1 MNPSIRA
8 ILFDA
13 DGVIVHPYRFRAWL
27 EREHAI
33 TPAMTAPFFNGVF
46 SRECLVGQ
54 VDLADALAPWLPQWG
69 WRGTVAEFIATWLDV
84 ENAPDERMLAA
95 VSSLRRAGFTV
106 CLATSQ
112 EANRA
117 AYMRK
122 AMGFE
127 THFDRLYFSCEL
139 GCQKPEPQFF
149 QRIQTDLGLP
159 AGQLLFWDDIPG
171 WAAAARALGWQ
182 AEVFSGYESFE
193 QTMTHYLG
201 YDFNIRR

>member
-13 DGVIVHPYRFRAWL
+13 ARATLHPYRFRARPA
-27 EREHAI
+27 REHPI

-46 SRECLVGQ
+46 SQQCLVGQ
-54 VDLADALAPWLPQWG
+54 ANLADALAPWLPQWG
-69 WRGTVAEFIATWLDV
+69 WRGTVAEFIATWLAV

-95 VSSLRRAGFTV
+95 VGSLRGAGFTV

-127 THFDRLYFSCEL
+127 ALFDRLYFSCEL
-139 GCQKPEPQFF
+139 DCQKPDPEFF
-149 QRIQTDLGLP
+149 RHIEADLGLR
-159 AGQLLFWDDIPG
+159 GDQLLFWDDNPG

-193 QTMTHYLG
+193 QTMTRYLG